1 MANLDGLLA
10 YAVEQADTSRT
21 ALLRFT
27 VSAALAYNEANVTA
41 GNKAGD
47 EVKAALKLALRNRG
61 EDRKTADRVVNN
73 AVKLGAPLVAKV
85 GDVVDWGASVAV
97 VVQSILDLAALDGAK
112 NAARFAVWLGVAEA
126 EKPKAEK
133 GADMAARIGAL
144 ADAGGAGDSRMGDP
158 SKPAPEAEPAD
169 MSQNEAFT
177 PASLDLTALTDAQLA
192 MLAEMVAA
200 EMTARAKR
208 AAIAA

>member
-1 MANLDGLLA
+1 MANKLALLA
-10 YAVEQADTSRT
+10 YAVQQADTSRT
-21 ALLRFT
+21 ALLKFT
-27 VSAALAYNEANVTA
+27 VSAALAFHEANVVD

-47 EVKAALKLALRNRG
+47 EVKKALKKALRDRG

-73 AVKLGAPLVAKV
+73 ACKMGAPLAEK
-85 GDVVDWGASVAV
+85 
-97 VVQSILDLAALDGAK
+97 
-112 NAARFAVWLGVAEA
+112 LGPDMGLTVAETVDNILEHLA
-126 EKPKAEK
+126 LNGVKNVAGMAVYLGTAKPEKEKAEK
-133 GADMAARIGAL
+133 GADLAATLGAM
-144 ADAGGAGDSRMGDP
+144 ADAGNPGGEGMGDM
-158 SKPAPEAEPAD
+158 SKPAEPAD